1 MSTVSL
7 SPSERARKS
16 VQAVLLRLQGAGTA
30 SVVASAMG
38 VSEATVSRIKNERME
53 ETLLFLAHLGYKMV
67 PVEYRCVNSAAYEF
81 LTQTHNRVMQV
92 APELI
97 WDIEE

>member
-1 MSTVSL
+1 MSAVSI
-7 SPSERARKS
+7 PPAERARKA
-16 VQAVLLRLQGAGTA
+16 VQTVLQSLQEPGTA
-30 SVVASAMG
+30 AGIAVAMG
-38 VSEATVSRIKNERME
+38 VSETTVSRIKNERIE
-53 ETLLFLAHLGYKMV
+53 EALLFLAHLGYKMV
-67 PVEYRCVNSAAYEF
+67 PTEYRCVNSAAYEF

>member
-1 MSTVSL
+1 MT
-7 SPSERARKS
+7 PADRAKKGQTLILKAMADGT
-16 VQAVLLRLQGAGTA
+16 QAALAV
-30 SVVASAMG
+30 AMG
-38 VSEATVSRIKNERME
+38 VSETTVNRLKADHLENM
-53 ETLLFLAHLGYKMV
+53 TLMLAHLGLKIV
-67 PVEYRCVNSAAYEF
+67 PSDYRCVNSAAYEF